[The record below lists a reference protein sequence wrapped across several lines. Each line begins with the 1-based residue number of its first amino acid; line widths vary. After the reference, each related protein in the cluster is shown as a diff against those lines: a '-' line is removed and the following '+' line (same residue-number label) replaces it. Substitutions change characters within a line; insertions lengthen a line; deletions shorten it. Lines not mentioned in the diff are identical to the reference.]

1 VDQNLE
7 IDIDLGS
14 LDQEAFNTFQLRLSY
29 SFLNGRLRVTRNGS
43 FNNQYSSEAANL
55 IGDWTIDYILT
66 PDGKFKIKMF
76 SRSNYNQLNSSVGTQ
91 TAITTGVSLLH
102 TQNFNQLK
110 DLIQSSR
117 EKRRK
122 QILEDP
128 ANEDAILE
136 NDETNHKTLRI
147 NFVLPVNI
155 LVTLMTISVF
165 FQVCVRHKPLIQF
178 LTLIQHD

>member
-1 VDQNLE
+1 
-7 IDIDLGS
+7 
-14 LDQEAFNTFQLRLSY
+14 
-29 SFLNGRLRVTRNGS
+29 
-43 FNNQYSSEAANL
+43 
-55 IGDWTIDYILT
+55 
-66 PDGKFKIKMF
+66 MF

-136 NDETNHKTLRI
+136 NDETK
-147 NFVLPVNI
+147 
-155 LVTLMTISVF
+155 
-165 FQVCVRHKPLIQF
+165 
-178 LTLIQHD
+178 